1 MMIAFAL
8 IVAGVAMTAFG
19 DEVTGAVLVSTGL
32 TVGGFTQG
40 LHTPAPIDEEDLGRL
55 LVDPEE
61 GAENE

>member
-1 MMIAFAL
+1 
-8 IVAGVAMTAFG
+8 
-19 DEVTGAVLVSTGL
+19 VTGAVLVSTGL